1 MLRTGERLG
10 GDASPYRGR
19 SLRLS
24 RQAMLGTGE
33 RLGRDASPYR
43 VRMATTADRRRRG
56 IPGGTA
62 GTVRGKAQTYC
73 NNAAEELLLAR

>member
-19 SLRLS
+19 SLRLN

-33 RLGRDASPYR
+33 RLGGDASPLPR
-43 VRMATTADRRRRG
+43 AKPPAEPASHVADR
-56 IPGGTA
+56 
-62 GTVRGKAQTYC
+62 
-73 NNAAEELLLAR
+73 